1 MSDLAD
7 DAALRARFEALAR
20 EHEPALRRF
29 VRGYESDADRQRDL
43 RQEILIAIWRALPS
57 FEGRSALRTWR
68 TASPTTSRSP
78 TWCEGGTRQAREGGA
93 DRGRSTRCSLGT
105 RRRDLEQRD
114 AVARVAALVRALK
127 PTDAQVILLY
137 LEGLDHAEIA
147 DVTGHTATN
156 VAVKVHRIKDALRR
170 LLTKGGGGGTTMT
183 SFAPSGALRKRRNRW
198 SRSRT

>member
-1 MSDLAD
+1 VRADYPDVERAAATRMSDLAD

-29 VRGYESDADRQRDL
+29 VRGYESDIDRQRDL
-43 RQEILIAIWRALPS
+43 TQDILIAIWRALPS
-57 FEGRSALRTWR
+57 FEGRSSPRTWAYR
-68 TASPTTSRSP
+68 IAHNVAVTHVVK
-78 TWCEGGTRQAREGGA
+78 GAR
-93 DRGRSTRCSLGT
+93 DRLTKAVPIEDVDALFAGDAAK
-105 RRRDLEQRD
+105 DLEQHD

-170 LLTKGGGGGTTMT
+170 LLTKGGGDGQ
-183 SFAPSGALRKRRNRW
+183 R
-198 SRSRT
+198 